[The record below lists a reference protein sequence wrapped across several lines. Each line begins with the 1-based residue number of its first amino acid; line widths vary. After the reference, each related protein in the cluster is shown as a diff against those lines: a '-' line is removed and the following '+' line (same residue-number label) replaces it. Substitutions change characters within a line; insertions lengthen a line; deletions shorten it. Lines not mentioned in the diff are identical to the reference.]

1 MPFALHVTNPMP
13 WPIYLAL
20 KQLFPSGR
28 RLPFFTIIS
37 VMGVGLGVALMLVS
51 TSVMGGFG
59 HQIKQMII
67 DTQGEVQIHGRG
79 PMDATAEVEAAIK
92 RVPAVEAAAPY
103 AQGVVMLEH
112 ERLPAFPSIQG
123 YDLDRIKAVIPIE
136 RYLLSGTL
144 EDLDDDSVILSSILA
159 RSLGVRPGEMVSIY
173 SPLMLERMKR
183 NEVLLPREVR
193 VAGIFQ
199 IGHQQLDSSTVICS
213 LRLMQDLYGLQQKI
227 HGYNLR
233 LKAGADPDAA
243 AAALNAVLP
252 TGADALTWFEANAD
266 FQAVLSFERN
276 MIFFLLTFI
285 IVVAAFSI
293 TSSLLVTVVRKTR
306 EIGLLGAM
314 GGRARDVAACF
325 CAQGFLI
332 GLGGTVVGLSL
343 GFALLHFRNAVVQLI
358 AKFTMGPE
366 VFVKFYQFSQLP
378 AYTDRKDVIMIIVF
392 SLVASTFA
400 GLIPAWRAARLKPVE
415 ALRSE

>member
-1 MPFALHVTNPMP
+1 MS
-13 WPIYLAL
+13 WPLYLAF

-28 RLPFFTIIS
+28 RLPFFTLIS
-37 VMGVGLGVALMLVS
+37 VTGVALGVALMLVT

-59 HQIKQMII
+59 HQIKKMII
-67 DTQGEVQIHGRG
+67 DTQGEIQVRG
-79 PMDATAEVEAAIK
+79 SAPLENLAA
-92 RVPAVEAAAPY
+92 VDQALAASPSVVAAAPF
-103 AQGVVMLEH
+103 AAGVVMLEYQS
-112 ERLPAFPSIQG
+112 RPAFPAIQG
-123 YDLDRIKAVIPIE
+123 YDLERMRKVIPLE
-136 RYLLSGTL
+136 RYLVAGSL
-144 EDLDDDSVILSSILA
+144 DDMDDDSVILSSILA
-159 RSLGVRPGEMVSIY
+159 SSLGARLGDKVSLY
-173 SPLMLERMKR
+173 SPLMLERMKQ

-213 LRLMQDLYGLQQKI
+213 LRLMQDLYGLGHAV
-227 HGYNLR
+227 HGWNVR
-233 LKAGADPDAA
+233 LK
-243 AAALNAVLP
+243 
-252 TGADALTWFEANAD
+252 TGADEFAAANALNVALPPNTRAMTWFEANAD

-285 IVVAAFSI
+285 IIVAAFSI

-314 GGRARDVAACF
+314 GGRARDVALCF
-325 CAQGFLI
+325 CAQGFVI
-332 GLGGTVVGLSL
+332 GAGGTVGGLAL
-343 GFALLHFRNAVVQLI
+343 GFALLRYRDNLVHLI
-358 AKFTMGPE
+358 ASFTMGQD

-378 AYTDRKDVIMIIVF
+378 AHTETHDVVNIVVF
-392 SLVASTFA
+392 TLLAATLA